1 MRTKNIRFGK
11 VILKITEIFSLL
23 AIPFNYLFNK
33 RKNFYKRV
41 ILIPFS
47 IFVIFIF
54 LISGVEI
61 YNKEFSLKYVVKNI
75 SKYSD
80 KTIIAYKFSDMIN
93 LKNEIKKEILLIE
106 NKEEIEQEKNIKLI
120 VVRNKYIKDLN
131 LKKFKVIYKNKSY
144 FLLYKY

>member
-1 MRTKNIRFGK
+1 
-11 VILKITEIFSLL
+11 
-23 AIPFNYLFNK
+23 
-33 RKNFYKRV
+33 
-41 ILIPFS
+41 
-47 IFVIFIF
+47 
-54 LISGVEI
+54 
-61 YNKEFSLKYVVKNI
+61 
-75 SKYSD
+75 
-80 KTIIAYKFSDMIN
+80 MIN